1 MEEAIT
7 EVAANTIFWL
17 WPIAAMAMLGVAGHM
32 LNKIYNGSY
41 ASPSPSPS
49 TQTARRERAQ
59 RQAQRAAYL
68 EHLSQRQIEPV
79 GYIADQ
85 AAPSE
90 PDWVTPVYTTG
101 DTYEQP
107 PASWD
112 NTNATYLH
120 QRQRR
125 AHDRQFW
132 IDHISNGHG

>member
-1 MEEAIT
+1 MEDAIT
-7 EVAANTIFWL
+7 AAAIKTLFWI
-17 WPIAAMAMLGVAGHM
+17 WPFAAVAMLGVASRM
-32 LNKIYNGSY
+32 LDKIFNGSY
-41 ASPSPSPS
+41 ASPSPS
-49 TQTARRERAQ
+49 TQAARRERAQ

-107 PASWD
+107 PASWA
-112 NTNATYLH
+112 NTNAATYH
-120 QRQRR
+120 QRRR
-125 AHDRQFW
+125 RVHDRQFW
-132 IDHISNGHG
+132 IDRIGNGHG